1 MNISRYDIVSHIIK
15 YKYIYTYN
23 IILNFIFYRPMSY
36 EGHKSKDSEIL
47 KLMLEEQTISDNFL
61 VQFAKATHV
70 IAKLKSTATELN
82 DIIVELKRI
91 VGSENIKR

>member
-1 MNISRYDIVSHIIK
+1 M
-15 YKYIYTYN
+15 
-23 IILNFIFYRPMSY
+23 Y

-47 KLMLEEQTISDNFL
+47 KLMAEEQTISDKFL

-70 IAKLKSTATELN
+70 CAILKSTATELN

-91 VGSENIKR
+91 VESENIKR